1 MSARRDERFR
11 GWPLGVAVAIVVWG
25 ALATPAQAGTVKVTT
40 TADQY
45 GSKPGDCSLREAVV
59 ATNDDVDFGGCN
71 DPGGGDVIALG
82 AQDYGL
88 TREGSEEDAAQTG
101 DLDITGNLRMRGAGA
116 AGTTIDG
123 NRAQVSDRVLEIHT
137 GARVEISALTVRG
150 GGPEQFGGGGIRSA
164 SGADLTIEDSVIRDN
179 RAPGGAGGISGQGPL
194 TIRDSVIRD
203 NRTPLAG
210 GGVIKGGAG
219 TLLIE
224 DSRVIGNESGFF
236 GGGVYANPSATII
249 QSSTVRDNKAAAE
262 AGGIAQLA
270 GSLEVTNSVIKGNR
284 SQETGAEGGGGI
296 YGLSTTISLVR
307 TTVSEN
313 RTTANGGGIF
323 VYRRGQR
330 AIPRPDHG
338 EQEPRRRR
346 RGRRA
351 DRRRPGRSS
360 PTRRSAAT
368 APGTTAAACT
378 RVRQRV
384 TPRRRSTTSPS
395 PTTSPASTWWRAAT
409 AAGSS
414 RRAGRSSSSTR
425 WSGTTATST
434 RRPPPTARAG
444 SAPATAWSR
453 PTPRQDDLCVG
464 LGSNNL
470 IDIDPKLKPLAD
482 NGGPTLTHA
491 LKGGSPAL
499 EAGNTATPGS
509 GSGACEATDQ
519 RGTPSARGHALR
531 HRRLRARVAAVL
543 PSCCRTTAGQD
554 GPEELALLGVDRGQE
569 LALVHARATLD
580 AQLLGLVVELVAGAP
595 AAARPAGA
603 LAAAA
608 AR

>member
-150 GGPEQFGGGGIRSA
+150 GGPEQFGGGGIRGA

-224 DSRVIGNESGFF
+224 DSKVIGNESGVF
-236 GGGVYANPSATII
+236 GGGVYTNPSATII

-296 YGLSTTISLVR
+296 YGQSTTISLVR

-323 VYRRGQR
+323 VFGGGS
-330 AIPRPDHG
+330 DLSL
-338 EQEPRRRR
+338 
-346 RGRRA
+346 
-351 DRRRPGRSS
+351 DR
-360 PTRRSAAT
+360 
-368 APGTTAAACT
+368 TT
-378 RVRQRV
+378 V
-384 TPRRRSTTSPS
+384 SKN
-395 PTTSPASTWWRAAT
+395 
-409 AAGSS
+409 
-414 RRAGRSSSSTR
+414 RAGGDGGGLRIVDGQAVLSNTTI
-425 WSGTTATST
+425 SGN
-434 RRPPPTARAG
+434 RARDDGGGLYTG
-444 SAPATAWSR
+444 SATGDPETTLNNVTVADNVAGIDLVAGGDGGGFLQESGPLLLFNTLVGDNRDINPPAAPDCAGGFGAGYSLVEVYTEA
-453 PTPRQDDLCVG
+453 DDLCVG
-464 LGSNNL
+464 LGSNNI

-491 LKGGSPAL
+491 LKGGSPAVG
-499 EAGNTATPGS
+499 AANTATPGS

-519 RGTPSARGHALR
+519 RGTPR
-531 HRRLRARVAAVL
+531 
-543 PSCCRTTAGQD
+543 PE
-554 GPEELALLGVDRGQE
+554 GPRCDI
-569 LALVHARATLD
+569 
-580 AQLLGLVVELVAGAP
+580 GAYE
-595 AAARPAGA
+595 RE
-603 LAAAA
+603 
-608 AR
+608 